1 MSVSR
6 QILPILSVH
15 YTLFLL
21 FFFCYVNPR
30 AKIKV
35 LRYSC
40 PIFRIISGQNL
51 LLYFNLP
58 VSTSF
63 PLESAWISMDAWA
76 KLKIVEL
83 YAHGAQTDEILRH
96 RILCLRRV
104 TLRGIILSA
113 TVQFPQSVFW
123 LYGSL
128 RFHTIKKESG
138 KNQTLRRG
146 RGNRTPVNGFGDRR
160 TTAVLF
166 LYWLKQY
173 CFNRWYYSTSPS
185 G

>member
-63 PLESAWISMDAWA
+63 PLESAWISMATWA
-76 KLKIVEL
+76 KIE
-83 YAHGAQTDEILRH
+83 HCGAI
-96 RILCLRRV
+96 C
-104 TLRGIILSA
+104 
-113 TVQFPQSVFW
+113 P
-123 LYGSL
+123 Y
-128 RFHTIKKESG
+128 
-138 KNQTLRRG
+138 
-146 RGNRTPVNGFGDRR
+146 
-160 TTAVLF
+160 
-166 LYWLKQY
+166 KQI
-173 CFNRWYYSTSPS
+173 ST
-185 G
+185 

>member
-21 FFFCYVNPR
+21 FFFCYVNR
-30 AKIKV
+30 TGKMT
-35 LRYSC
+35 LFNYSC
-40 PIFRIISGQNL
+40 PIFRVISGQNL

-58 VSTSF
+58 VSISF

-113 TVQFPQSVFW
+113 TVRFPRSVFLIVW
-123 LYGSL
+123 KLPFPYNQKRVWQKPDSSQ
-128 RFHTIKKESG
+128 RKRES
-138 KNQTLRRG
+138 NPR
-146 RGNRTPVNGFGDRR
+146 
-160 TTAVLF
+160 
-166 LYWLKQY
+166 
-173 CFNRWYYSTSPS
+173 
-185 G
+185 

>member
-21 FFFCYVNPR
+21 FFFCYVNR
-30 AKIKV
+30 TGKMT
-35 LRYSC
+35 LFNYSC
-40 PIFRIISGQNL
+40 PIFRIISWQNL

-63 PLESAWISMDAWA
+63 SPESAWISMDAWA

-113 TVQFPQSVFW
+113 TVRFPRSVFLIVW
-123 LYGSL
+123 KLPFPYNQKKSL
-128 RFHTIKKESG
+128 AKTRLFAEEEGIEPPLTVLE
-138 KNQTLRRG
+138 
-146 RGNRTPVNGFGDRR
+146 
-160 TTAVLF
+160 TAALP
-166 LYWLKQY
+166 L
-173 CFNRWYYSTSPS
+173 YYSSID
-185 G
+185 

>member
-21 FFFCYVNPR
+21 FFFCYVNR
-30 AKIKV
+30 TGKMT
-35 LRYSC
+35 LFNYSC

-63 PLESAWISMDAWA
+63 SPESAWISMATWA
-76 KLKIVEL
+76 KIE
-83 YAHGAQTDEILRH
+83 HCGAICPWRANWKILRH
-96 RILCLRRV
+96 RILRLWRV

-113 TVQFPQSVFW
+113 TVRFPRSVFLIVW
-123 LYGSL
+123 KPPFPYNQKRVWQKPDSSQ
-128 RFHTIKKESG
+128 RKRES
-138 KNQTLRRG
+138 NPR
-146 RGNRTPVNGFGDRR
+146 
-160 TTAVLF
+160 
-166 LYWLKQY
+166 
-173 CFNRWYYSTSPS
+173 
-185 G
+185 